1 MKTKNILD
9 IMKTNNI
16 VIPSYLLKTYKK
28 LNISE
33 KELIFLSYLI
43 TFNDKVLFDINTPI
57 TEDCTLVA
65 KWKFSIS
72 TALSIPEIMELI
84 DSLTSKNII
93 TMVTDKKETGM
104 IREYLDISSL
114 YDKIIV
120 MILNESETESKE
132 TSTIYDVIEKEFGRC
147 LSPIEYETIKGWLD
161 SNISEDL
168 IKEALKEAI
177 LNGVNNLK
185 YIDRILYEW
194 NKKGYKKPSDV
205 VKKRQVKEEKIDLFD
220 YDWLDEE

>member
-43 TFNDKVLFDINTPI
+43 TFNDKVLFDIN
-57 TEDCTLVA
+57 
-65 KWKFSIS
+65 KFSIS

-84 DSLTSKNII
+84 DSLISKNII

-132 TSTIYDVIEKEFGRC
+132 TSTIYDAIEKEFGRC

>member
-43 TFNDKVLFDINTPI
+43 TFNDKVLFDIN
-57 TEDCTLVA
+57 
-65 KWKFSIS
+65 KFSIS

-84 DSLTSKNII
+84 DSLTSKSII

-120 MILNESETESKE
+120 MILNDSETESKE

>member
-1 MKTKNILD
+1 MKTNNILD

-28 LNISE
+28 LNLSE

-43 TFNDKVLFDINTPI
+43 TFNDKVLFDIN
-57 TEDCTLVA
+57 
-65 KWKFSIS
+65 KFSIS

-84 DSLTSKNII
+84 DSLTSKSII

-132 TSTIYDVIEKEFGRC
+132 TSTIYDIIEKEFGRC

-161 SNISEDL
+161 SNISEEL

>member
-1 MKTKNILD
+1 MEVELND
-9 IMKTNNI
+9 SENEI
-16 VIPSYLLKTYKK
+16 VNKDNS
-28 LNISE
+28 N
-33 KELIFLSYLI
+33 
-43 TFNDKVLFDINTPI
+43 
-57 TEDCTLVA
+57 
-65 KWKFSIS
+65 
-72 TALSIPEIMELI
+72 
-84 DSLTSKNII
+84 
-93 TMVTDKKETGM
+93 
-104 IREYLDISSL
+104 
-114 YDKIIV
+114 
-120 MILNESETESKE
+120 
-132 TSTIYDVIEKEFGRC
+132 IYDVIEKEFGRC

>member
-1 MKTKNILD
+1 MKTNSILEV
-9 IMKTNNI
+9 MKTNNI
-16 VIPSYLLKTYKK
+16 VIPSYLLNTYRK
-28 LNISE
+28 LNITE

-43 TFNDKVLFDINTPI
+43 NLGDKVLFDIN
-57 TEDCTLVA
+57 
-65 KWKFSIS
+65 KFSS
-72 TALSIPEIMELI
+72 SLSFSIQEIMELI
-84 DSLTSKNII
+84 GSLTSKNIVN
-93 TMVTDKKETGM
+93 MVTDKKETGM
-104 IREYLDISSL
+104 IREYLDINNL

-120 MILNESETESKE
+120 MILEDNNSNNNIEDTD
-132 TSTIYDVIEKEFGRC
+132 IYSVIEKEFGRC

-194 NKKGYKKPSDV
+194 NKKGYKKPSDI
-205 VKKRQVKEEKIDLFD
+205 VKKKQIKEENIDLFD

>member
-43 TFNDKVLFDINTPI
+43 TFNDKVLFDIN
-57 TEDCTLVA
+57 
-65 KWKFSIS
+65 KFSIS
-72 TALSIPEIMELI
+72 TALSIPEIMEP
-84 DSLTSKNII
+84 KNII

-120 MILNESETESKE
+120 MTLNDSENEIVNKDNSN
-132 TSTIYDVIEKEFGRC
+132 IYDVIEKEFGRC

>member
-28 LNISE
+28 LNLSE

-43 TFNDKVLFDINTPI
+43 TFNDKVLFDIN
-57 TEDCTLVA
+57 
-65 KWKFSIS
+65 KFSIS
-72 TALSIPEIMELI
+72 TSLSVPEIMELI

-205 VKKRQVKEEKIDLFD
+205 IKKKQVKEEKIDLFD

>member
-43 TFNDKVLFDINTPI
+43 TFNDKVLFDIN
-57 TEDCTLVA
+57 
-65 KWKFSIS
+65 KFSIS

-84 DSLTSKNII
+84 DSLISKNII
-93 TMVTDKKETGM
+93 IMVTDKKETGM

-120 MILNESETESKE
+120 MTLNDSETESKE

>member
-43 TFNDKVLFDINTPI
+43 TFNDKVLFDIN
-57 TEDCTLVA
+57 
-65 KWKFSIS
+65 KFSIS
-72 TALSIPEIMELI
+72 TSLSIPEIMELI

>member
-1 MKTKNILD
+1 
-9 IMKTNNI
+9 MKTNNI

-43 TFNDKVLFDINTPI
+43 TFNDKVLFDIN
-57 TEDCTLVA
+57 
-65 KWKFSIS
+65 KFSIC
-72 TALSIPEIMELI
+72 TALSVPEIMELI
-84 DSLTSKNII
+84 DSLISKNII

-194 NKKGYKKPSDV
+194 NKKGYKG
-205 VKKRQVKEEKIDLFD
+205 KEELEKEINENKINKEVKNFETSVFE
-220 YDWLDEE
+220 YNWLDDDN

>member
-43 TFNDKVLFDINTPI
+43 TFNDKVLFDIN
-57 TEDCTLVA
+57 
-65 KWKFSIS
+65 KFSIS

-84 DSLTSKNII
+84 DSLISKNII

>member
-1 MKTKNILD
+1 
-9 IMKTNNI
+9 MKTNNI

-43 TFNDKVLFDINTPI
+43 TFNDKILFDIN
-57 TEDCTLVA
+57 
-65 KWKFSIS
+65 KFSIS
-72 TALSIPEIMELI
+72 TSLSIPEIMELI

-185 YIDRILYEW
+185 YIDKVLVEW
-194 NKKGYKKPSDV
+194 KRKGYNNKSDV
-205 VKKRQVKEEKIDLFD
+205 RKKNKSTNEVVDLFE
-220 YDWLDEE
+220 YDWLDQDE

>member
-28 LNISE
+28 LNLSE

-43 TFNDKVLFDINTPI
+43 TFNDKILFDIN
-57 TEDCTLVA
+57 
-65 KWKFSIS
+65 KFSIS
-72 TALSIPEIMELI
+72 TSLSIPEIMELI
-84 DSLTSKNII
+84 DSLISKNII

-114 YDKIIV
+114 YDKIIA

>member
-43 TFNDKVLFDINTPI
+43 TFNDKVLFDIN
-57 TEDCTLVA
+57 
-65 KWKFSIS
+65 KFSIC
-72 TALSIPEIMELI
+72 TALSVPEIMELI
-84 DSLTSKNII
+84 DSLISKNII

-220 YDWLDEE
+220 NDWLDEE

>member
-43 TFNDKVLFDINTPI
+43 TFNDKVLFDIN
-57 TEDCTLVA
+57 
-65 KWKFSIS
+65 KFSIS
-72 TALSIPEIMELI
+72 TTLSVPEIMELI
-84 DSLTSKNII
+84 DSLISKNII

-205 VKKRQVKEEKIDLFD
+205 IKKKQVKEEKIDLFD

>member
-43 TFNDKVLFDINTPI
+43 TFNDKVLFDIN
-57 TEDCTLVA
+57 
-65 KWKFSIS
+65 KFSIS

-84 DSLTSKNII
+84 DSLTSKSII

-120 MILNESETESKE
+120 MILNDSETESKE

-161 SNISEDL
+161 SNISEEL

>member
-1 MKTKNILD
+1 MKTNNILD

-28 LNISE
+28 LDINE

-43 TFNDKVLFDINTPI
+43 NLGDKILFDINR
-57 TEDCTLVA
+57 
-65 KWKFSIS
+65 FSSS
-72 TALSIPEIMELI
+72 TALSVLEIMDI
-84 DSLTSKNII
+84 IGSLTSKNII
-93 TMVTDKKETGM
+93 TMITDKKETGM
-104 IREYLDISSL
+104 IREYLDISNL

-120 MILNESETESKE
+120 MVLNESETDENKDI
-132 TSTIYDVIEKEFGRC
+132 STIYDVIEKEFGRC

-161 SNISEDL
+161 SNISEEL

-177 LNGVNNLK
+177 LNGANNLK

-194 NKKGYKKPSDV
+194 NKKGYKKPSDI
-205 VKKRQVKEEKIDLFD
+205 VKKKQVKEEKIDLFD

>member
-28 LNISE
+28 LNLSE

-43 TFNDKVLFDINTPI
+43 TFNDKILFDIN
-57 TEDCTLVA
+57 
-65 KWKFSIS
+65 KFSIS
-72 TALSIPEIMELI
+72 TSLSIPEIMELI

>member
-28 LNISE
+28 LNLSE

-43 TFNDKVLFDINTPI
+43 TFNDKILFDIN
-57 TEDCTLVA
+57 
-65 KWKFSIS
+65 KFSIS
-72 TALSIPEIMELI
+72 TSLSVPEIMELI

-205 VKKRQVKEEKIDLFD
+205 IKKKQVKEEKIDLFD

>member
-1 MKTKNILD
+1 
-9 IMKTNNI
+9 MKTNNI

-43 TFNDKVLFDINTPI
+43 TFNDKVLFDIN
-57 TEDCTLVA
+57 
-65 KWKFSIS
+65 KFSIC
-72 TALSIPEIMELI
+72 TALSVPEIMELI
-84 DSLTSKNII
+84 DSLISKNII

>member
-1 MKTKNILD
+1 
-9 IMKTNNI
+9 MKTNNI

-43 TFNDKVLFDINTPI
+43 TFNDKVLFDIN
-57 TEDCTLVA
+57 
-65 KWKFSIS
+65 KFSIS
-72 TALSIPEIMELI
+72 TVLSIPEILELI
-84 DSLTSKNII
+84 DSLTSKSII

-132 TSTIYDVIEKEFGRC
+132 ISTIYDVIEKEFGRC

-205 VKKRQVKEEKIDLFD
+205 IKKKQVKEEKIDLFD

>member
-1 MKTKNILD
+1 MKTNNILD

-28 LNISE
+28 LNLSE

-43 TFNDKVLFDINTPI
+43 TFNDKILFDIN
-57 TEDCTLVA
+57 
-65 KWKFSIS
+65 KFSIS

-120 MILNESETESKE
+120 MTLNDSENEIVNK
-132 TSTIYDVIEKEFGRC
+132 DN
-147 LSPIEYETIKGWLD
+147 

>member
-28 LNISE
+28 LNLSE

-43 TFNDKVLFDINTPI
+43 TFNDKILFDIN
-57 TEDCTLVA
+57 
-65 KWKFSIS
+65 KFSIS
-72 TALSIPEIMELI
+72 TSLSVPEIMELI

>member
-1 MKTKNILD
+1 MKTNSILD

-28 LNISE
+28 LNLSE

-43 TFNDKVLFDINTPI
+43 TFNDKILFDIN
-57 TEDCTLVA
+57 
-65 KWKFSIS
+65 KFSIS
-72 TALSIPEIMELI
+72 TSLSIPEIMELI

>member
-43 TFNDKVLFDINTPI
+43 TFNDKVLFDIN
-57 TEDCTLVA
+57 
-65 KWKFSIS
+65 KFSIS
-72 TALSIPEIMELI
+72 TSLSIPEIMELI

-132 TSTIYDVIEKEFGRC
+132 TSTIYDVIEKEFCRC

>member
-43 TFNDKVLFDINTPI
+43 TFNDKVLFDIN
-57 TEDCTLVA
+57 
-65 KWKFSIS
+65 KFSIS

-84 DSLTSKNII
+84 DSLTSKSII

>member
-1 MKTKNILD
+1 MDVFRTDRIRNVVLLGHGGAGKTTLAEA
-9 IMKTNNI
+9 MAYLAGMTNRLGRVEDGNT
-16 VIPSYLLKTYKK
+16 VSDFD
-28 LNISE
+28 
-33 KELIFLSYLI
+33 KEEI
-43 TFNDKVLFDINTPI
+43 KR
-57 TEDCTLVA
+57 
-65 KWKFSIS
+65 KFSIS
-72 TALSIPEIMELI
+72 TSLSIPEIMELI
-84 DSLTSKNII
+84 DSLTSKSII

-120 MILNESETESKE
+120 MILNESETEIVNKDNSN
-132 TSTIYDVIEKEFGRC
+132 IYDVIEKEFGRC

-205 VKKRQVKEEKIDLFD
+205 VKKIQVKEEKIDLFD

>member
-43 TFNDKVLFDINTPI
+43 TFNDKILFDIN
-57 TEDCTLVA
+57 
-65 KWKFSIS
+65 KFSIS
-72 TALSIPEIMELI
+72 TSLSIPEIMELI

>member
-43 TFNDKVLFDINTPI
+43 TFNDKVLFDIN
-57 TEDCTLVA
+57 
-65 KWKFSIS
+65 KFSIS
-72 TALSIPEIMELI
+72 TALSVPEIMELI
-84 DSLTSKNII
+84 DSLISKNII

-161 SNISEDL
+161 SNISEGL

>member
-43 TFNDKVLFDINTPI
+43 TFNDKVLFDIN
-57 TEDCTLVA
+57 
-65 KWKFSIS
+65 KFSIS

-84 DSLTSKNII
+84 DSLTSKSII

-132 TSTIYDVIEKEFGRC
+132 TSTIYDIIEKEFGRC

-161 SNISEDL
+161 SNISEEL

>member
-43 TFNDKVLFDINTPI
+43 TFNDKILFDIN
-57 TEDCTLVA
+57 
-65 KWKFSIS
+65 KFSIS

>member
-43 TFNDKVLFDINTPI
+43 TFNDKILFDIN
-57 TEDCTLVA
+57 
-65 KWKFSIS
+65 KFSIS
-72 TALSIPEIMELI
+72 TSLSIPEIMELI

-114 YDKIIV
+114 YDKIIA

>member
-43 TFNDKVLFDINTPI
+43 TFNDKVLFDIN
-57 TEDCTLVA
+57 
-65 KWKFSIS
+65 KFSIS
-72 TALSIPEIMELI
+72 TVLSIPEIMELI
-84 DSLTSKNII
+84 DSLTSKSII

-132 TSTIYDVIEKEFGRC
+132 ISTIYDVIEKEFGRC

-205 VKKRQVKEEKIDLFD
+205 IKKKQVKEEKIDLFD

>member
-43 TFNDKVLFDINTPI
+43 TFNDKVLFDIN
-57 TEDCTLVA
+57 
-65 KWKFSIS
+65 KFSIS
-72 TALSIPEIMELI
+72 TSLSIPEIMELI
-84 DSLTSKNII
+84 DSLISKNII
-93 TMVTDKKETGM
+93 IMVTDKKETGM